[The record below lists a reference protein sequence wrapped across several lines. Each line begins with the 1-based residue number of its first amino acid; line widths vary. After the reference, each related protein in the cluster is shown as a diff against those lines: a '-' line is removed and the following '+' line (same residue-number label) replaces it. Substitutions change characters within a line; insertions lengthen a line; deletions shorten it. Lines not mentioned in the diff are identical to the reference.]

1 MCPTT
6 SAWGHVPSIQSWPGC
21 CQPLQEGYLKTLLYY
36 VEISIKGS
44 MKTLRFSLKAVCFA
58 WSMSI
63 PFYLEPSVVYCYS
76 CSHTLQPSSIMLR
89 RSSTVLLTQRASMDV
104 EGGLGD
110 MDINCEE
117 LAGDRAPEAADSIT
131 PDEMK
136 HCQIKK
142 KLGVPELDPDAL
154 PSSLLNKY
162 LIFSCI
168 VARMLTVSIPPNPL

>member
-1 MCPTT
+1 
-6 SAWGHVPSIQSWPGC
+6 
-21 CQPLQEGYLKTLLYY
+21 
-36 VEISIKGS
+36 
-44 MKTLRFSLKAVCFA
+44 
-58 WSMSI
+58 
-63 PFYLEPSVVYCYS
+63 
-76 CSHTLQPSSIMLR
+76 
-89 RSSTVLLTQRASMDV
+89 MDV

-168 VARMLTVSIPPNPL
+168 VARMLTVSIPPNPIVIKYLIVSYHAKPYSTILHFERKQIEHDVIQ